1 MLAGMRTAALFAA
14 LALMLPLPAL
24 ADASADA
31 WDATWVGD
39 WDAPNDNGVQVIVA
53 GGQVLGFFVNGDY
66 LVPASTS
73 PVAAD
78 GSLTFTWD
86 KGHATLKLDGD
97 KHELVVDETGQAER
111 VIELT
116 ADQ

>member
-1 MLAGMRTAALFAA
+1 MRILIA
-14 LALMLPLPAL
+14 LALALSFPAL
-24 ADASADA
+24 VAAADSADA

-39 WDAPNDNGVQVIVA
+39 WDTPDDNGVQVIVA